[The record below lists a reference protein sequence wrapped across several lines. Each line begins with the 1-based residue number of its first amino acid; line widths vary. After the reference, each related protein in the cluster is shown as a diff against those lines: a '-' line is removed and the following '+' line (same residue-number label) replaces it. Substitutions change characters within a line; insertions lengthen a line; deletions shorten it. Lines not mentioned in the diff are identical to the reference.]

1 MSNTREFSRLRYEGM
16 QELQERFQKDNITC
30 GFMREAEY
38 NSETNQIKG
47 FCYFMA
53 DQGVTA
59 RCKKYLPFNTDGC
72 KYYEKWRDSKL
83 ESLSNT
89 RQTSIAQQ
97 DKNKTK
103 QEIKE

>member
-1 MSNTREFSRLRYEGM
+1 
-16 QELQERFQKDNITC
+16 
-30 GFMREAEY
+30 
-38 NSETNQIKG
+38 
-47 FCYFMA
+47 MA

-59 RCKKYLPFNTDGC
+59 RCKKHLPFNTDGC